1 MIPVVTM
8 NKNGELGYQ
17 VFNDNLAPVEQ
28 INRKVLTAFYTIQ
41 TKLTNDFA
49 QFGQAQGELKYKDT
63 KMIDDINKAA
73 DKLVAEVNTALTAF
87 ETAIVVPKTE

>member
-8 NKNGELGYQ
+8 NKDGELGYQ

-28 INRKVLTAFYTIQ
+28 INRKILTAFYTIQ

-49 QFGQAQGELKYKDT
+49 QFGQAQGELKYEDT
-63 KMIDDINKAA
+63 QIDAINKAA
-73 DKLVAEVNTALTAF
+73 DKLVADVNAALTAF

>member
-8 NKNGELGYQ
+8 NKDGDLGYQ

-28 INRKVLTAFYTIQ
+28 INRKVLTAFYAAQ

-49 QFGQAQGELKYKDT
+49 QFSQAQGKLEYEDT
-63 KMIDDINKAA
+63 QIDAINAAA
-73 DKLVAEVNTALTAF
+73 DKLVADVNEALVAF
-87 ETAIVVPKTE
+87 ETAIAVPEKTE